1 METARKC
8 VFLGSVFGFL
18 AVALGAFG
26 AHALKSV
33 LDANQM
39 RAVYETAV
47 QYQMAHAL
55 ALLLLGA
62 LAERVIPATAA
73 NRVCMLFTFGIV
85 VFSGSLYVLSVSN
98 IKLLGAITPFGG
110 LAFMVGWVMIAMG
123 VRSGDAK

>member
-18 AVALGAFG
+18 SVALGAFG

-39 RAVYETAV
+39 HAVYETAV

-62 LAERVIPATAA
+62 LADRAITASTA
-73 NRVCMLFTFGIV
+73 NRVCMLFTFGII
-85 VFSGSLYVLSVSN
+85 VFSGSLYVLSISN
-98 IKLLGAITPFGG
+98 IKILGAITPFGG
-110 LAFMVGWVMIAMG
+110 LAFMVGWVMLALG
-123 VRSGDAK
+123 VRSGETQ